1 MNKILILSLST
12 LLSMINVP
20 KFQCFKTQNVS
31 DYKIEISDISSD
43 ETTPRSIVMSS
54 SSYNMVNYNVSSGI
68 TSFELFNENS
78 YAKRNGT
85 RTINENISLES
96 NEQLISTNIQYNEEK
111 GIMFTN
117 GYNPSSENSLNA
129 NTRGTI
135 GIIGEDERI
144 RVTNPKAFPY
154 YTTGLIEA
162 IWYGLKGTDGVTYTH
177 TESGTGSLQGPNLLL
192 TAAHVIYADVTSE
205 GVLDD
210 NIINYTFPDEVH
222 YYPGLNGDND
232 ISNCYDIT
240 ASIISIQKEYYENPD
255 KDYDWAAVTLSSN
268 IGNITGWN
276 GKIGNWY
283 EKDHAV
289 YSFGYPEDKDG
300 EMWLSTG
307 TISGKTDYFYKT
319 TLDIIP
325 GQSGSPL
332 FVDTNSGTYV
342 TGVIT
347 HTNWYWLFGN
357 QTNYNGATKINSFIF
372 HYLNSFVTEHNW
384 PTC

>member
-12 LLSMINVP
+12 FLSMINMP
-20 KFQCFKTQNVS
+20 KFQCFKIQDVS
-31 DYKIEISDISSD
+31 DYKIEISDISKN

-54 SSYNMVNYNVSSGI
+54 SNYNMVNYNITSGV

-78 YAKRNGT
+78 YAQRNGT
-85 RTINENISLES
+85 RSNNDNISLIS
-96 NEQLISTNIQYNEEK
+96 NKQLDLTKIHYDEEN
-111 GIMFTN
+111 GTMYTN
-117 GYNPSSENSLNA
+117 GYNPSSENSINT
-129 NTRGTI
+129 NTRRTI

-144 RVTNPKAFPY
+144 RVTNPKAYPY
-154 YTTGLIEA
+154 YTTGLIES
-162 IWYGLKGTDGVTYTH
+162 IWHGLRGTDGNTYTV
-177 TESGTGSLQGPNLLL
+177 TSYGTGSLQGPNLLL
-192 TAAHVIYADVTSE
+192 TAGHCVYGDVTSE

-210 NIINYTFPDEVH
+210 GTENYTFPDEVH
-222 YYPGLNGDND
+222 YYPGLNGNSDKT
-232 ISNCYDIT
+232 NCYDIT
-240 ASIISIQKEYYENPD
+240 ASVIGIQKEYYENPD
-255 KDYDWAAVTLSSN
+255 EDYDWAAVTLSSN

-276 GKIGNWY
+276 GKICDWY
-283 EKDHAV
+283 EKNHAV
-289 YSFGYPEDKDG
+289 YSFGYPSDKSG

-307 TISGKTDYFYKT
+307 TVNGQTDYFYKT
-319 TLDIIP
+319 TLDIIS
-325 GQSGSPL
+325 GQSGSAL

-357 QTNYNGATKINSFIF
+357 KTNYNGATKINSFIF